1 MKKRIIIIGASGHGK
16 VAADIAANTY
26 EEIYF
31 LDDALMAECMGYPV
45 VGKSTE
51 YQKYIDNADFF
62 VAIGN
67 ARTRCKILEN
77 LKLDGAS
84 IATLIHP
91 SAVVAQRVS
100 IGMGSIV
107 MAGAVIHPDTVI
119 GTGCIINTC
128 ASVDHDGVIGDF
140 VHVSVGV
147 HLAGT
152 VEVGKNTFIGAGA
165 TIINNVCITEDC
177 IIGAGAVVINNIL
190 NAGTYAGV
198 PAKCLHST
206 TEEML

>member
-16 VAADIAANTY
+16 VVADIAAKTY

-51 YQKYIDNADFF
+51 YQKYINDSDFF

-67 ARTRCKILEN
+67 ESIRERILEN
-77 LKLDGAS
+77 LKQDGAN

-100 IGMGSIV
+100 IGMGSVI
-107 MAGAVIHPDTVI
+107 MAGAVVNPDTLI
-119 GTGCIINTC
+119 GKGCIINTC
-128 ASVDHDGVIGDF
+128 ASIDHDGAIGDF
-140 VHVSVGV
+140 VHISVGA

-152 VEVGKNTFIGAGA
+152 VDVGKNTFIGAGA
-165 TIINNVCITEDC
+165 TIINNVNITENC
-177 IIGAGAVVINNIL
+177 IIGAGAVVINDIL
-190 NAGTYAGV
+190 ESGTYVGV
-198 PAKCLHST
+198 PAKCL
-206 TEEML
+206 